1 MQHEKKNSTNRR
13 LQKATAICLLLA
25 MLLTLWTVSAS
36 AAQQTDGFVGKTGR
50 AVESMLRSMTTEE
63 KITQMLMIAPRYYDG
78 VGVTQLNEQLRD
90 LFSRYTFGGVIL
102 FAQNSVNAEQTLR
115 LTDSLQ
121 KANAKSGKPQMLVS
135 IDQEGGYVS
144 RLATGTQLTGNMA
157 LGAIGERSAARRTG
171 VIIGEELAALGINVD
186 FAPVV
191 DVNNNPANPVIGTRS
206 FSDDPAVVSALGTAF
221 IEGLHKEQIMT
232 ALKHFPGHGDT
243 GTDSHTGL
251 PQIQKTYA
259 ELQKNELIPFAAGI
273 AAGAEMIMTA
283 HIQYPKIETATYVS
297 KSTGEEIYLPA
308 TLSKTIMTDIL
319 RRDMGFDGVIVT
331 DAMNMDAIA
340 KHFDPVDSAALAI
353 NAGVDILL
361 MPVAPYSD
369 AGIQGLK
376 YGIAAITAL
385 ADSGKISMDNIDAS
399 VRRILT
405 LKSKHGLLK
414 PYDTENLDAR
424 IEKAVATVGSKAH
437 HDEEFGIAK
446 RAVTLTKND
455 DDLLPLREKNQKVLI
470 LTAYDNEMLSAEY
483 GKSLAENNSLFPEGT
498 QVTVGCYGSTPAETI
513 DAQIRQSDV
522 VVAISE
528 ITKAAHL
535 NPNES
540 AGAKGAQIDHMI
552 ETAHQA
558 GAKFV
563 VLGARLPYEAVRF
576 PDADAVLQCWSD
588 KGMSEDPRELEH
600 DVPQYGPCIPAAVYM
615 MFAKNEKIT
624 GRLPVCVPQITQE
637 YTLSDEIALER
648 GFGLKY
654 KDFCPLCGETH
665 EKNLRDRIQGLFHKI
680 IYVMRVMSAFL
691 HDRGVDLFAQIRRIF
706 SV

>member
-13 LQKATAICLLLA
+13 LQKATAICLLFA
-25 MLLTLWTVSAS
+25 MLVTLWTVSAS

-50 AVESMLRSMTTEE
+50 TVESMLRSMTTEE
-63 KITQMLMIAPRYYDG
+63 KIAQMLMIAPRYYDG
-78 VGVTQLNEQLRD
+78 VGVTQLNTQLQD
-90 LFSRYTFGGVIL
+90 LFGSYTFGGVIL
-102 FAQNSVNAEQTLR
+102 FAQNSVNTEQMLR

-121 KANAKSGKPQMLVS
+121 KANAKPDKPQLLVS
-135 IDQEGGYVS
+135 IDQEGGAVS
-144 RLATGTQLTGNMA
+144 RLATGTQMTGNMA

-171 VIIGEELAALGINVD
+171 EIIGEELAALEINVD
-186 FAPVV
+186 FAPVM

-221 IEGLHKEQIMT
+221 IKGLHKEQIMT

-259 ELQKNELIPFAAGI
+259 ELQKKELIPFAAGI

-540 AGAKGAQIDHMI
+540 AGAKGAQIDRMI

-624 GRLPVCVPQITQE
+624 GRLPVRVPQITQE

-665 EKNLRDRIQGLFHKI
+665 ENNLRDRIQGLFHKI
-680 IYVMRVMSAFL
+680 LFVMRVVSAFL
-691 HDRGVDLFAQIRRIF
+691 HDRGVDLFAQIRR
-706 SV
+706 VLPV